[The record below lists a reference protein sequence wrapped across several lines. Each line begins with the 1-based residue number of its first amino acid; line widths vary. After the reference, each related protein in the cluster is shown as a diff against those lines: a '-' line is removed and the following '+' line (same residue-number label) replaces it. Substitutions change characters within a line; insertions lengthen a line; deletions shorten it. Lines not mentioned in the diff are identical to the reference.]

1 MARNSVSGLST
12 RSSKY
17 VKRSNAARQARFD
30 INRNWYLNVPK
41 RSVVRQ
47 AAKLAAIRVR
57 AKNEQKMTNFSNQNV
72 QLYHDASISA
82 LGGVRLV
89 LNNMLATTQGVTQ
102 YNRVGDAIYSQKINV
117 KLWLSNKLDRPN
129 VMYRI
134 IVLAGELAD
143 MPDGNG
149 VTGVPLSDPFYNSGA
164 INTMTGYLNRDKF
177 KVIRDQYVQPFG
189 GDYSLEA
196 SSTQREHSRLVEFSI
211 PINKMIRYKTDNGTV
226 PEGANC
232 YGLCVIAYDSYGSL
246 LTDNIASFAYSV
258 QHVYKD
264 P

>member
-12 RSSKY
+12 RSSRY
-17 VKRSNAARQARFD
+17 VQRSNAARKAKFD
-30 INRNWYLNVPK
+30 INRNWYMKVTKP
-41 RSVVRQ
+41 VVTQ

-72 QLYHDASISA
+72 QLYHDGSLSS

-102 YNRVGDAIYSQKINV
+102 YNRVGDAIYSQKVNV

-149 VTGVPLSDPFYNSGA
+149 PTGVALSDIFYNAGA
-164 INTMTGYLNRDKF
+164 ITTMTGYLNRDKF

-196 SSTQREHSRLVEFSI
+196 SSDKKEHSRMFEFSI
-211 PINKMIRYKTDNGTV
+211 PVNKVIRYKTDNGTV

-232 YGLCVIAYDSYGSL
+232 YGLAICAYDAYGSL

-258 QHVYKD
+258 QHLYKD